1 MKTKTYK
8 EPTIKVVKVE
18 LRGLLMDGSSTG
30 SVNATMEGTFT
41 EEDI

>member
-8 EPTIKVVKVE
+8 EPTMKVVKVE
-18 LRGLLMDGSSTG
+18 LRGLLMGSPTG
-30 SVNATMEGTFT
+30 SVNATMSGTFD